1 MLRGSSRTEERLVW
15 ARNWGLQAITVGK
28 AWRLEPETAA
38 HPASSSGCGDRGML
52 AFCHFQLFTQFGT
65 PAHEKVQAPAHEKV
79 QAPIPGEF
87 SVGNPSQAHS
97 ELCFHGN
104 FKS

>member
-1 MLRGSSRTEERLVW
+1 M
-15 ARNWGLQAITVGK
+15 GK
-28 AWRLEPETAA
+28 ACRLEPEAAA
-38 HPASSSGCGDRGML
+38 HAASSSGCRERGMP

-65 PAHEKVQAPAHEKV
+65 PAHVKV

-87 SVGNPSQAHS
+87 SVENPSQAHS

-104 FKS
+104 SKS

>member
-1 MLRGSSRTEERLVW
+1 M
-15 ARNWGLQAITVGK
+15 GK
-28 AWRLEPETAA
+28 AWRLELETAA
-38 HPASSSGCGDRGML
+38 HPVSSSGCGDRGMP

-65 PAHEKVQAPAHEKV
+65 PAHEKVQAP
-79 QAPIPGEF
+79 IPGEF
-87 SVGNPSQAHS
+87 SLENPSQAHS